1 MILYRCHKDVAFKRG
16 GKKLVRF
23 LINVPDDLHRIMKEA
38 AAKQGDTLNG
48 LIRQIL
54 WNWYD
59 AQQKSTSVGADA

>member
-1 MILYRCHKDVAFKRG
+1 M
-16 GKKLVRF
+16 VRF